1 MLKLGAI
8 SFAGKCPKHPRFDP
22 EEDGAGAIRGGCQRC
37 QSLYEIYK
45 AHAHLTALIRQ
56 AKNEARIQTRAAAEP
71 VVDQRQTAL
80 F

>member
-22 EEDGAGAIRGGCQRC
+22 EEDGAGAIRGGCPRC
-37 QSLYEIYK
+37 QTLFEIYQ
-45 AHAHLTALIRQ
+45 AHAHLTSLIRQ
-56 AKNEARIQTRAAAEP
+56 AKNEARIHTRPAINA
-71 VVDQRQTAL
+71 VDHRQTAL